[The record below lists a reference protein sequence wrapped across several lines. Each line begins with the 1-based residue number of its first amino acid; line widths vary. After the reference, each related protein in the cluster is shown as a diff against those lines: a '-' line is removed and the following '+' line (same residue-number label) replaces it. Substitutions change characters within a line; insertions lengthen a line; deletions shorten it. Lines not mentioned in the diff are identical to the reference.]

1 MELKNIGHKEIEDIE
16 TRLEEFDEQHMGEVQ
31 EGRISIG
38 YYDGEQLVAGI
49 DGQMTSF
56 HIFYIS
62 TLFVEE
68 TYRRKGIGKAL
79 LSEVEKRAVGLGANM
94 IRLDTFD
101 WQGKEFYS
109 AMGYELAG
117 SYQNEKDKFGEYFFY
132 KMMG

>member
-1 MELKNIGHKEIEDIE
+1 MELRKLQASEIEEIE
-16 TRLEEFDEQHMGEVQ
+16 ERLEQYDEQHMGEVR
-31 EGRISIG
+31 EGRVSIG
-38 YYDGEQLVAGI
+38 YYDGERLVAGI

-68 TYRRKGIGKAL
+68 AYRRKGIGKL
-79 LSEVEKRAVGLGANM
+79 LLEEAEEEAVKLGANM

-101 WQGKEFYS
+101 WQGKDFYL

-117 SYQNEKDKFGEYFFY
+117 SYQNEKDGFGEYFFY
-132 KMMG
+132 KMMR